1 METRMERR
9 KRLKKEKNRKI
20 LKSIIL
26 LSTLLL
32 LYIGI
37 KIVNKN
43 IVYLGYLDNPNIFN
57 IDIGEGS
64 LELFGKNYIIDLKIL
79 KKKH

>member
-1 METRMERR
+1 M
-9 KRLKKEKNRKI
+9 
-20 LKSIIL
+20 
-26 LSTLLL
+26 L

-79 KKKH
+79 KKEALKKRPDFPGLLFYI

>member
-1 METRMERR
+1 MERR

-57 IDIGEGS
+57 IDISKGY

-79 KKKH
+79 KKKD